1 VKPVAKPP
9 ARPGPD
15 LSHER
20 AALAGLPP
28 GATVCGVDEAG
39 RGPWAGPVAAAA
51 AVIDADRLDPQL
63 AALLDDS
70 KKLTAARR
78 QAAFAALQAAR
89 EAGAVALGVGWGT
102 VAEIDG
108 LGLGRAADLA
118 MTRAIEALPAP
129 PTVALV
135 DGKRVPPLPCPG
147 RALVGGDGLSL
158 SIAAASIVAKVLRD
172 AEMLRLDAECPG
184 YGWAR
189 NQGYGVAAHAAAIK
203 MLGVTAHHRRSFRP
217 IHNILCG
224 QDLKD
229 QG

>member
-1 VKPVAKPP
+1 M
-9 ARPGPD
+9 RPRPD
-15 LSHER
+15 LTHEA

-51 AVIDADRLDPQL
+51 AVIDAARLDPAM

-70 KKLTAARR
+70 KRLTPARR
-78 QAAFAALQAAR
+78 EAAFAALREAQA
-89 EAGAVALGVGWGT
+89 AGAVALGVGWGT

-108 LGLGRAADLA
+108 LGLGRATDLA
-118 MTRAIEALPAP
+118 MARAVAALPAA

-135 DGKRVPPLPCPG
+135 DGRRVPPLPCPG

-172 AEMLRLDAECPG
+172 AEMARLDAECPG

-203 MLGVTAHHRRSFRP
+203 MQGVSPHHRRSFRP

-224 QDLKD
+224 RDFKD
-229 QG
+229 QV